1 MGIIR
6 LNNIRCYAYHGCLTE
21 EATIGS
27 EYRVN
32 LWIKTNLKTAAKSDR
47 LQDTVDYVQLNR
59 IVKEEMAIRSNLLEN
74 VAYRIID
81 RILQNFTEIIEV
93 GVSVSKINPPLG
105 GDVENVSVELSQTRR
120 LGF

>member
-1 MGIIR
+1 MGIIC

-32 LWIKTNLKTAAKSDR
+32 LWIKTDLKTAAKSDR
-47 LQDTVDYVQLNR
+47 LQDTIDYVQLNR
-59 IVKEEMAIRSNLLEN
+59 IVKEEMALRSNLLEN

-81 RILQNFTEIIEV
+81 RVLQDFPEIKET
-93 GVSVSKINPPLG
+93 GVTVSKINPPLG
-105 GDVENVSVELSQTRR
+105 GDVEHVSVELSQAR
-120 LGF
+120 